1 MQIYELIDRLSVLCQ
16 HSSDFAMSESEL
28 LRLAFLISLRVDDLN
43 ELDDDSLDY
52 HFRNVVTDLQAATE
66 QHAAISDELDQ
77 LASTQP
83 CEFSPDHV
91 WTLVRAIKVQSRFLQ
106 MYLGKQNE
114 VSSC

>member
-1 MQIYELIDRLSVLCQ
+1 MQIYELIDRLTKLCG
-16 HSSDFAMSESEL
+16 HDNDSEL
-28 LRLAFLISLRVDDLN
+28 LRIAFLISLRVDDLS
-43 ELDDDSLDY
+43 ELDDASLELHY
-52 HFRNVVTDLQAATE
+52 RSIAMELQSATD

-106 MYLGKQNE
+106 MYVGSGE
-114 VSSC
+114 